1 MTDQIT
7 PPWLSMHANSQR
19 RVADERHDIFW
30 IKDYHGKYG
39 LMLRFS
45 ADEHGFAEKIKL
57 RGLTLIEHFADTVLE
72 LYLILN
78 DSNDGELF
86 TALCG
91 DLISASAV
99 AVLPDQLAEI
109 IIGRLKQWQRFLSE
123 SSALTLTEQL
133 QMGLFSELLVLC
145 RKLAPRIGIRDALNS
160 WTGPDFDKKDF
171 SAANSFL
178 EIKSVISSKTP
189 FAVISSI
196 HQLDASTKPL
206 YLAVCS
212 LTKSDSGETLQN
224 MISTVRE
231 LIGSDT
237 ALLDQLHNKTV
248 AYGYTEGITQPP
260 FFKWV
265 TDRVSIYHVKE
276 DFPKITSVEI
286 APEIIDVSYRI
297 DLSRCDRFL
306 ADFNEINI

>member
-1 MTDQIT
+1 MTDQVT
-7 PPWLSMHANSQR
+7 PPWLSMHSDSQR
-19 RVADERHDIFW
+19 RVAGVRHDIFW
-30 IKDYHGKYG
+30 IKDYQGKYG

-45 ADEHGFAEKIKL
+45 ADQHGFAEKIRL
-57 RGLTLIEHFADTVLE
+57 RGLTLVEHLADTALE

-99 AVLPDQLAEI
+99 AVLPGQLAGI

-123 SSALTLTEQL
+123 SSAVTMTEQL

-145 RKLAPRIGIRDALNS
+145 RELAPRIGIKNALKS

-171 SAANSFL
+171 SAANSFI
-178 EIKSVISSKTP
+178 EVKSVISSKAP

-196 HQLDASTKPL
+196 HQLDTATKPL
-206 YLAVCS
+206 YLAVCN
-212 LTKSDSGETLQN
+212 LTKSDSGASLQD
-224 MISTVRE
+224 MVSAVRD

-237 ALLDQLHNKTV
+237 ALLDQLNNQTA

-260 FFKWV
+260 FFKWL
-265 TDRVSIYHVKE
+265 TDMLSVYHVRE
-276 DFPKITSVEI
+276 DFPKITSAAI
-286 APEIIDVSYRI
+286 SPEIIDASYRI
-297 DLSRCDRFL
+297 DLSLCGRFL
-306 ADFNEINI
+306 AEFNEIDI